1 MFARFLSLA
10 LIALSL
16 GFGAYAHSAGHLNLR
31 HHHELARR
39 ASSTVQLYKRF
50 DLARWTFY
58 AVGQYASSTIQ
69 TIFAY

>member
-16 GFGAYAHSAGHLNLR
+16 GFGAYAHSAGHHNAR

-39 ASSTVQLYKRF
+39 ANSTVQLYKRF

-58 AVGQYASSTIQ
+58 AVGQYASSAIQ